1 VSLAAFTLVAA
12 VVVLG
17 AFVQG
22 TVGVGFALIVA
33 PVLGVLT
40 PELLPVCLLALM
52 VPLNAYIAWRERTA
66 LDWSAAGWITSGR
79 FLGTFGGLWVLAALS
94 PGHLSL
100 LIGLATILAVAVTL
114 ISPSF
119 TPGHR
124 AYFTAGII
132 TGVTETATGI
142 GGPPL
147 ALVYQHQPAPRLRAT
162 IAFCFLVGQLISL
175 AFLGATGRAGLPQ
188 FAAATMLVPPLVLGA
203 MASRLFHHRVRGRSL
218 RLFVLLFALLSGTV
232 LLFRG

>member
-1 VSLAAFTLVAA
+1 MSLTTFALIA
-12 VVVLG
+12 VVVAIG

-22 TVGVGFALIVA
+22 TIGIGFALIVA

-52 VPLNAYIAWRERTA
+52 VPLNAYIAWRERAA

-79 FLGTFGGLWVLAALS
+79 FLGTFGGLWVLVALS

-114 ISPSF
+114 LSPSF

-175 AFLGATGRAGLPQ
+175 AFLTAAGRASVAQLT
-188 FAAATMLVPPLVLGA
+188 AATMLVPALVLGA
-203 MASRLFHHRVRGRSL
+203 LASRLIHHRVRGRFL
-218 RLFVLLFALLSGTV
+218 RLFVLLFALVSGTV

>member
-1 VSLAAFTLVAA
+1 
-12 VVVLG
+12 
-17 AFVQG
+17 
-22 TVGVGFALIVA
+22 
-33 PVLGVLT
+33 
-40 PELLPVCLLALM
+40 LALM
-52 VPLNAYIAWRERTA
+52 VPLNVYVAWRERTD
-66 LDWSAAGWITSGR
+66 LDWSAARWITSGR

-94 PGHLSL
+94 PDRLNL
-100 LIGLATILAVAVTL
+100 LIGLATILAAVATL

-124 AYFTAGII
+124 AYFMAGMI

-175 AFLGATGRAGLPQ
+175 AILTVVGRASLSQ
-188 FAAATMLVPPLVLGA
+188 FAAAAMLVPPLVLGA
-203 MASRLFHHRVRGRSL
+203 LASRLIHHRARGHSL
-218 RLFVLLFALLSGTV
+218 RLFVLLFALVSGAV

>member
-1 VSLAAFTLVAA
+1 VSLAAFALIAA
-12 VVVLG
+12 VVAIG

-22 TVGVGFALIVA
+22 TTGVGFALLVA

-52 VPLNAYIAWRERTA
+52 VPLNVYIAWRERTA

-79 FLGTFGGLWVLAALS
+79 FLGTFGGLWMLAALA
-94 PGHLSL
+94 PGHLSQ
-100 LIGLATILAVAVTL
+100 LIGLATILAAAVTL
-114 ISPSF
+114 LSPSF
-119 TPGHR
+119 MPGHR

-147 ALVYQHQPAPRLRAT
+147 ALVCQHLPAPRLRAT

-175 AFLGATGRAGLPQ
+175 AFLTTVGRASLSQ
-188 FAAATMLVPPLVLGA
+188 LTAATLLVPALALGA
-203 MASRLFHHRVRGRSL
+203 LASRLTHHRARGRFL
-218 RLFVLLFALLSGTV
+218 RLFVLLFALVSGAV